1 MSAVVET
8 VNLTKQFDDRVAVD
22 NVSLSVPAGSIYGVV
37 GANGAGKS
45 TLLRLLLGVMWPT
58 AGEVR
63 LFGEA
68 LPREAAPVRQRV
80 HYVGGDAE
88 PFRSFRVHELI
99 RYSSMLYERWDQSR
113 CTRLLEALQLPTG
126 RAIRNLSTGMK
137 MQLRLAMALSTHPDL
152 LILDEPTNG
161 LDPVVKRQFLQL
173 LVQEAASEGTT
184 IVLVTHLLDDV
195 ERIADGIAVMYQGRA
210 IASGVI
216 DDLKDHVHR
225 LQAAL
230 PTGLPPAIE
239 DHPAVAR
246 VDRQGQVFTITVE
259 GSGAVEIQE
268 RLWAAGATFVE
279 PIGLELSDLFRYL
292 MEKEGYTRDAVLLS

>member
-1 MSAVVET
+1 MSMVVET
-8 VNLTKQFDDRVAVD
+8 TGLTKEFDGKIAVDHVNLQ
-22 NVSLSVPAGSIYGVV
+22 VPAGSIYGVV

-45 TLLRLLLGVMWPT
+45 TLLRLLLGVLWPT

-63 LFGEA
+63 LFGEV

-80 HYVGGDAE
+80 HYVGADAE

-99 RYSSMLYERWDQSR
+99 RYASMLYEKWDSAR
-113 CTRLLEALQLPTG
+113 CTRLIEALELPTG
-126 RAIRNLSTGMK
+126 RTIRNLSTGMK
-137 MQLRLAMALSTHPDL
+137 MQLRLAIALSAHPDL

-173 LVQEAASEGTT
+173 LVQEAAGEGTT
-184 IVLVTHLLDDV
+184 VVLATHLLDDV
-195 ERIADGIAVMYQGRA
+195 ERMADGVAVMYKGRVV
-210 IASGVI
+210 ASGVI
-216 DDLKDHVHR
+216 DDLKGHVR
-225 LQAAL
+225 RFQAAL
-230 PTGLPPAIE
+230 PGGLPPAIE

-246 VDRQGQVFTITVE
+246 VERQGQVFTVTVE
-259 GSGAVEIQE
+259 GDGAAEIQE

-279 PIGLELSDLFRYL
+279 PVDLELTDLFRYL